1 MIYTKFN
8 LDIVYPPPYER
19 EILYYQMANIDLVK
33 RELNEFDQE
42 KVFSSFD
49 VDKMVYVFNKTVIN
63 ILCDFISPQGLI

>member
-1 MIYTKFN
+1 
-8 LDIVYPPPYER
+8 
-19 EILYYQMANIDLVK
+19 MANIDLVK

>member
-1 MIYTKFN
+1 MR
-8 LDIVYPPPYER
+8 ER

-49 VDKMVYVFNKTVIN
+49 VDKMVYIFNKTVIN
-63 ILCDFISPQGLI
+63 ILCDFIPPEGLI

>member
-1 MIYTKFN
+1 
-8 LDIVYPPPYER
+8 
-19 EILYYQMANIDLVK
+19 MANIDLVK

-49 VDKMVYVFNKTVIN
+49 VDKMVYIFNETVIN